1 MDSDMSMHASYAFKH
16 TCWGILLLFLAGGV
30 ADCSVVVTV
39 SGPHVAKVGSNVTLN
54 VFITGA
60 TRPTIVWAMG
70 DIPVVTWTLGSS
82 SPPDILDPGGVLS
95 IERDGSLSFHN
106 VLLNYSATY
115 TIRVVELGVGS
126 NTSTFTLRV
135 FDDIRNVSVST
146 EPVKAVEGAS
156 TLTLTYSSLQ
166 GEATEVKWFFN
177 GAEIKNGAHYV
188 ISGNRL
194 MIRGPT
200 RNDTGRYTLV
210 LKNPFS
216 SETVHKNISVH
227 YGPERPVLEVH
238 PPKAFFVSG
247 DSVMLSCHADGDPSP
262 IASWVFG
269 GLTLPAQAGMLN
281 LTSIQSSQ
289 SGVYICVMLNNET
302 GDQLEKSVTI
312 QVYERPSGDPMC
324 SVTGVNGNQDLQYRC
339 QWAGGTPEAQLSFPV
354 LNATSS
360 GSGDFNLTRKPS
372 QDLNGKEVTCVASHP
387 FLQRNCSV
395 TARGPADF
403 QPLVSSMVDA
413 DKKLVIT
420 IACASTSL
428 PVATVTWSKGN
439 QILTSGGRYQISSN
453 TTLLF
458 ILDFHLNSTE
468 LGTYTC
474 NAVNILGNQTN
485 DVSVLGPTVSDLG
498 LFPNQEGTMVTLTW
512 ETPRT
517 SVITGF
523 EVQMMGPSLLP
534 SPGGR
539 QRRKRATNEFGTI
552 QEKPSSARST
562 NISGLDP
569 KATYRF
575 RVIPTAGATRGQPS
589 KELRAGPG
597 GGLSGPAIAGIAAGI
612 PCGILLIL
620 IIIALII
627 LCVVW
632 RRKRRQ
638 TRYPVSRAVEKVV
651 ATQPNLNTPHT
662 LLTGG
667 LKTSAGPPDYS
678 VHLASE
684 RSSTLPSVVSP
695 PPVRMATTV

>member
-135 FDDIRNVSVST
+135 F
-146 EPVKAVEGAS
+146 
-156 TLTLTYSSLQ
+156 
-166 GEATEVKWFFN
+166 
-177 GAEIKNGAHYV
+177 
-188 ISGNRL
+188 
-194 MIRGPT
+194 
-200 RNDTGRYTLV
+200 
-210 LKNPFS
+210 
-216 SETVHKNISVH
+216 
-227 YGPERPVLEVH
+227 
-238 PPKAFFVSG
+238 
-247 DSVMLSCHADGDPSP
+247 
-262 IASWVFG
+262 
-269 GLTLPAQAGMLN
+269 
-281 LTSIQSSQ
+281 
-289 SGVYICVMLNNET
+289 
-302 GDQLEKSVTI
+302 
-312 QVYERPSGDPMC
+312 ERPSGDPMC